1 MPQTFNKVHENAR
14 EGCIFLNMAL
24 KPQDI
29 ETGHDTGHTPVNGTD
44 LTGPD
49 TEGRLPLLP
58 HPDRV

>member
-1 MPQTFNKVHENAR
+1 
-14 EGCIFLNMAL
+14 MAL